1 MLVKEEPEQS
11 TEVVHLNNTLKVL
24 LTDKLEMESVAVIV
38 IGVEE
43 LISVVSDDIIE
54 IELVRLNQI
63 GWGDTDQVKFV
74 AKKEFKCTFSPQRN
88 IPLVTEA
95 SKLKPILKAQTT
107 LVKTSN
113 LNKKNVSF

>member
-24 LTDKLEMESVAVIV
+24 LTDKLEMESIAVIV

-74 AKKEFKCTFSPQRN
+74 ATPAGF
-88 IPLVTEA
+88 VTSEG
-95 SKLKPILKAQTT
+95 SKRVRGVPIQ
-107 LVKTSN
+107 
-113 LNKKNVSF
+113 